1 MVQAATTPDG
11 STTVVVAFRA
21 DYYGRFAVYPEFAR
35 ACSPRVTCSSDP

>member
-35 ACSPRVTCSSDP
+35 VLAENHLLVGP